1 MAHKNSHSA
10 PRKKGGA
17 LKIVLVL
24 LVLLLV
30 VAGGGVWM
38 AKREI
43 DGGTPGEEVTVSI
56 QQGSGVGT
64 IANAL
69 KEAGVI
75 KFPRLFRWYVGKQGA
90 AAKLQ
95 YGEFTLAPGS
105 SYNDLIK
112 VLSEYAKAESVRL
125 TFPEGTTAIAM
136 ARKMEDAG
144 LCTAEEF
151 LKEANT
157 GDFSEYKFWQ
167 YVPDDKDAP
176 DRFLKCEG
184 YLFPDTYEFLKD
196 DTVHHYVATFYAHFD
211 KQITDAMYKQLDE
224 QGMTL
229 PELITLASFVQ
240 EEAGNDQPCPERC
253 RQQLSVELGGPLLRR
268 VGQHPGQ
275 HPGRL
280 RHLQLHRPP
289 GGPHLQPRPC
299 GHPGGAGPPV

>member
-43 DGGTPGEEVTVSI
+43 DGGTPGEEVPVSI

-90 AAKLQ
+90 TAKLQ

-105 SYNDLIK
+105 SYDDLIE

-136 ARKMEDAG
+136 AQRMEDAG

-157 GDFSEYKFWQ
+157 GDLSEYKF
-167 YVPDDKDAP
+167 
-176 DRFLKCEG
+176 
-184 YLFPDTYEFLKD
+184 
-196 DTVHHYVATFYAHFD
+196 
-211 KQITDAMYKQLDE
+211 
-224 QGMTL
+224 
-229 PELITLASFVQ
+229 
-240 EEAGNDQPCPERC
+240 
-253 RQQLSVELGGPLLRR
+253 
-268 VGQHPGQ
+268 
-275 HPGRL
+275 
-280 RHLQLHRPP
+280 
-289 GGPHLQPRPC
+289 
-299 GHPGGAGPPV
+299 